1 MTDLDHTPNHKFI
14 VVPGELFRKIQDLT
28 ESLGYENQSDT
39 IRYLLEM
46 GKDV

>member
-1 MTDLDHTPNHKFI
+1 MSDLHHTSRHKFI
-14 VVPGELFRKIQDLT
+14 VVPRELFRKIQDLT

-46 GKDV
+46 KSDV